1 MDHWLT
7 YLILIIQYGLI
18 TDLLSNIIWLCSVVV
33 LYIVHYG
40 WCNQVSWPRLRR
52 LRGDASSSSW
62 AKAASTT
69 HRWSI
74 NHQSPVTWAV
84 LYLFY
89 LESCMFVYR
98 PSPQEVWMLLFFS
111 HFSLK
116 NLKRAIT
123 PLNRDKSLQS
133 RNHLN
138 PSSTIR
144 HGPAWCWN
152 PHCSERFRNHE
163 SACGSCG
170 AIKKLPWPRDVRGLR
185 EPYRHAISISS
196 CDVSTVDTSLK
207 SRGFNW
213 GLPLAPLLPPQGFD
227 GFDTSHS
234 WETACF
240 LRGTH
245 VPMGCRADFDQGSK
259 QGRTDRG
266 CRTQGAYFCPYRYV
280 WLFAASC
287 CIHEMF
293 FIVLYS
299 DVISRFNVWPPWEM
313 DILPLVSGPAVA
325 FPLYTGS
332 R

>member
-152 PHCSERFRNHE
+152 QKGPEPTLFGTFSE
-163 SACGSCG
+163 
-170 AIKKLPWPRDVRGLR
+170 PRIRLWQLRG
-185 EPYRHAISISS
+185 H
-196 CDVSTVDTSLK
+196 
-207 SRGFNW
+207 
-213 GLPLAPLLPPQGFD
+213 Q
-227 GFDTSHS
+227 
-234 WETACF
+234 ETAMASGCE
-240 LRGTH
+240 RPKGT
-245 VPMGCRADFDQGSK
+245 
-259 QGRTDRG
+259 
-266 CRTQGAYFCPYRYV
+266 
-280 WLFAASC
+280 
-287 CIHEMF
+287 I
-293 FIVLYS
+293 
-299 DVISRFNVWPPWEM
+299 
-313 DILPLVSGPAVA
+313 
-325 FPLYTGS
+325 
-332 R
+332 